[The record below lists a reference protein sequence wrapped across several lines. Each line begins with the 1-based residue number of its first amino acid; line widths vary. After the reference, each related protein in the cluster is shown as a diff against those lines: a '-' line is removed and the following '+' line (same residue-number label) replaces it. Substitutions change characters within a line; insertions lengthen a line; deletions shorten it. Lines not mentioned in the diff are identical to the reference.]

1 MSREIKFR
9 AWDDYSKSFIED
21 DEYLIGLNG
30 KFYRMDFY
38 SGVENY
44 EEGNLVWNE
53 LQNITLSQFT
63 GLLDKN
69 GKEIFENDIVCWTFD
84 EKTKKEIV
92 FHEGCFGH
100 FNFMGI
106 NNEYF
111 EFIPIDKK
119 RAEYMIVIGNIY
131 QNPELLGGENV

>member
-9 AWDDYSKSFIED
+9 AWALNED
-21 DEYLIGLNG
+21 KNCQGWC
-30 KFYRMDFY
+30 FYDNADCMKYINDRR
-38 SGVENY
+38 VE
-44 EEGNLVWNE
+44 
-53 LQNITLSQFT
+53 ITQFT

-92 FHEGCFGH
+92 FHQGCFGH

-106 NNEYF
+106 NNEYP

-119 RAEYMIVIGNIY
+119 RAEYMIVIGNLY
-131 QNPELLGGENV
+131 QNPELLGGKNE

>member
-9 AWDDYSKSFIED
+9 AWALNED
-21 DEYLIGLNG
+21 KNCQGWC
-30 KFYRMDFY
+30 FYDNADCMKYINDRR
-38 SGVENY
+38 VE
-44 EEGNLVWNE
+44 
-53 LQNITLSQFT
+53 ITQFT

-92 FHEGCFGH
+92 FHQGCFGH

-106 NNEYF
+106 NNEYP

-131 QNPELLGGENV
+131 QNPELLGGKND

>member
-9 AWDDYSKSFIED
+9 DWNPETKEMQYFDLDGYDREVHDAY
-21 DEYLIGLNG
+21 
-30 KFYRMDFY
+30 
-38 SGVENY
+38 
-44 EEGNLVWNE
+44 GN
-53 LQNITLSQFT
+53 IMQFT

-106 NNEYF
+106 NNEYP

-131 QNPELLGGENV
+131 QNPELLGGEND